1 MDEPLLLS
9 KGNLVVVGK
18 NPPGKP
24 FHKVGD
30 AFILNPNHANDVPCR
45 IVLGEKSYG

>member
-1 MDEPLLLS
+1 MDKLLLLS

-24 FHKVGD
+24 FHGGGD
-30 AFILNPNHANDVPCR
+30 AFILDPNYADGVLCQF
-45 IVLGEKSYG
+45 VLGRKKL